1 MSDLSSSTCSDS
13 TPSSQAAAPKTLPMT
28 PPILAFIDCNIASG
42 QDEIAHESLM
52 THVGGHRSSGVAPL
66 FVTWLRERSD
76 LRFVCMV
83 RNLSEFNDF
92 MLDVV
97 RSVQGV
103 RATRTMLSF
112 GGRADLN
119 TLLELEMEVSTNGHM
134 VAASLWIDVEP
145 GVDRRCFQ
153 ALLDLPPHPDVRQVW
168 LLNCYHSDDADLQM
182 LLLGKNV
189 AALTGYVMSWVRTA
203 PGVIDTEISTVLD
216 WRWLASPD
224 DIVELCELFFTR
236 SVRER
241 RQAAK
246 NNSDQEASDKA
257 VTSRPTS
264 TKGQVTVNS

>member
-1 MSDLSSSTCSDS
+1 MSAS
-13 TPSSQAAAPKTLPMT
+13 APKTDLMT
-28 PPILAFIDCNIASG
+28 PPLLAFIDCNIASG
-42 QDEIAHESLM
+42 QDEIARESLM
-52 THVGGHRSSGVAPL
+52 THIGRYRSAGVAPL

-112 GGRADLN
+112 GGRADLD
-119 TLLELEMEVSTNGHM
+119 TLLELEMEVSTNGNL

-189 AALTGYVMSWVRTA
+189 AALTGYVMSWIRTA

-224 DIVELCELFFTR
+224 DIVDVCELFFTR
-236 SVRER
+236 SARER
-241 RQAAK
+241 HLATKNRASQEIPAQATG
-246 NNSDQEASDKA
+246 NQENAP
-257 VTSRPTS
+257 RPT
-264 TKGQVTVNS
+264 TGQVTVNS

>member
-1 MSDLSSSTCSDS
+1 
-13 TPSSQAAAPKTLPMT
+13 MT

-42 QDEIAHESLM
+42 QDEIARESLM
-52 THVGGHRSSGVAPL
+52 TNVGRYRSAGVAPL

-83 RNLSEFNDF
+83 RNLNEFNDF

-97 RSVQGV
+97 RNAQGV

-112 GGRADLN
+112 AGRADLD
-119 TLLELEMEVSTNGHM
+119 TLLELEMEVSTNGHL
-134 VAASLWIDVEP
+134 VAASLWIDVQP
-145 GVDRRCFQ
+145 GLDRRCFQ

-168 LLNCYHSDDADLQM
+168 LLNCYHSDAADLQM

-236 SVRER
+236 NARDR
-241 RQAAK
+241 RLAAK
-246 NNSDQEASDKA
+246 ATSNQTTSNQVDGENENSTTDNG
-257 VTSRPTS
+257 TPRPTP
-264 TKGQVTVNS
+264 TTGQVTINS

>member
-1 MSDLSSSTCSDS
+1 
-13 TPSSQAAAPKTLPMT
+13 MT
-28 PPILAFIDCNIASG
+28 PPILAFIDCNITSG
-42 QDEIAHESLM
+42 QDEIARESLM
-52 THVGGHRSSGVAPL
+52 THVGRYRSAGVAPL

-103 RATRTMLSF
+103 RSTRTMLSF
-112 GGRADLN
+112 GGRADLD
-119 TLLELEMEVSTNGHM
+119 TLLELEMEVSSNGQLL
-134 VAASLWIDVEP
+134 AASLWIDVEP
-145 GVDRRCFQ
+145 GQDRRCFQ

-182 LLLGKNV
+182 LLLGKSV

-203 PGVIDTEISTVLD
+203 PGVVDTEISTVLD

-224 DIVELCELFFTR
+224 DIVDLCELFFTR
-236 SVRER
+236 SARER
-241 RQAAK
+241 RLAAK
-246 NNSDQEASDKA
+246 SKSEMSNNNQGIGEQESSSSESTARSA
-257 VTSRPTS
+257 PT
-264 TKGQVTVNS
+264 TGQITVNP